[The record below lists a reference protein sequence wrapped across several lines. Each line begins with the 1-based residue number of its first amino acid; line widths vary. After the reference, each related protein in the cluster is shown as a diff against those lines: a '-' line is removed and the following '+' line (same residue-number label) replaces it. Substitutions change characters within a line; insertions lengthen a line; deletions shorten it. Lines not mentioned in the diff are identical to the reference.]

1 MQIEG
6 GMQTDAAGF
15 RQTLR
20 QILLP
25 ASCCTHFS
33 LILMKKNPQKTR
45 RRRKAGDIRR
55 VFLPRCHYSCY
66 SCMWRQTLC
75 SVSAAD
81 SFKPQT
87 VSDPLIAAPYI
98 QYQTLHSLLYSG
110 QNIEMSGRSDDC
122 QPVTLSS
129 LSWVSVQETKENSLF
144 VKVRLCSVSGC
155 LWFWCF
161 PAGTL
166 EEEETGKEVS
176 WASLALF
183 LLRMNMNSAQLRFLT
198 VPSDSVQLQTGFRK
212 KGTEEE
218 DFTLMH
224 RITRRDEVVQTLV
237 IKLPFVKCSCGMSST
252 RQVAEIWIQP

>member
-1 MQIEG
+1 MLHTFFFDFNEKKSPKNTKTQKSGRYPPSVLASLSLFLLFLHVETNTLLCLRCRLI
-6 GMQTDAAGF
+6 QT
-15 RQTLR
+15 
-20 QILLP
+20 
-25 ASCCTHFS
+25 
-33 LILMKKNPQKTR
+33 
-45 RRRKAGDIRR
+45 
-55 VFLPRCHYSCY
+55 
-66 SCMWRQTLC
+66 
-75 SVSAAD
+75 AD
-81 SFKPQT
+81 CERPPH
-87 VSDPLIAAPYI
+87 PLIAAPYI

-122 QPVTLSS
+122 HPVTLSS

-144 VKVRLCSVSGC
+144 VKVCLCSVSGC

-166 EEEETGKEVS
+166 EEEETGNEVS

-198 VPSDSVQLQTGFRK
+198 VPSDSVPLQTGFQK

-218 DFTLMH
+218 DFTLIH

-237 IKLPFVKCSCGMSST
+237 IKLPFVKCSCGMSSM

>member
-1 MQIEG
+1 MLHTFFFDFNEKKIPKNWKTQKSGRYPPSVLASLSLFLLFLHVETNTLLCLRCRLI
-6 GMQTDAAGF
+6 QT
-15 RQTLR
+15 
-20 QILLP
+20 
-25 ASCCTHFS
+25 
-33 LILMKKNPQKTR
+33 
-45 RRRKAGDIRR
+45 
-55 VFLPRCHYSCY
+55 
-66 SCMWRQTLC
+66 
-75 SVSAAD
+75 AD
-81 SFKPQT
+81 CERPPH
-87 VSDPLIAAPYI
+87 PLIAAPYI

-129 LSWVSVQETKENSLF
+129 LSWVSVQETKEKRLF

-166 EEEETGKEVS
+166 EEEETGNEVS

-212 KGTEEE
+212 KR
-218 DFTLMH
+218 H
-224 RITRRDEVVQTLV
+224 RRGGFHTNTPDYQERRG
-237 IKLPFVKCSCGMSST
+237 CSNTGH
-252 RQVAEIWIQP
+252 

>member
-1 MQIEG
+1 METNTLLCLRCRLI
-6 GMQTDAAGF
+6 QT
-15 RQTLR
+15 
-20 QILLP
+20 
-25 ASCCTHFS
+25 
-33 LILMKKNPQKTR
+33 
-45 RRRKAGDIRR
+45 
-55 VFLPRCHYSCY
+55 
-66 SCMWRQTLC
+66 
-75 SVSAAD
+75 AD
-81 SFKPQT
+81 CERPPH
-87 VSDPLIAAPYI
+87 PLIAAPYI

-166 EEEETGKEVS
+166 EEEETGNEVS

-198 VPSDSVQLQTGFRK
+198 VPSDSVQLQTGFQK
-212 KGTEEE
+212 KR
-218 DFTLMH
+218 H
-224 RITRRDEVVQTLV
+224 RRGGFHTNTPDYQERRG
-237 IKLPFVKCSCGMSST
+237 CSNTGH
-252 RQVAEIWIQP
+252 